1 MPNVPFIFLLTLHK
15 LYFKKYYR
23 IDKTATIIYNKRKT
37 KGLYT
42 MKFTAKA
49 LLVISL
55 IVCLISSLGASL
67 FQTSFGKVEYHDM
80 TFLTES
86 GHELDALL
94 LVPKTATKD
103 NKAPAIVVSHG
114 WYNNREMQDLNYVE
128 YARRGYVVL
137 AISMYGHGDSEIIE
151 SDTWWDDENNANGLY
166 DGVKYVASLP
176 FVDVSRIGVTG
187 HSNGALACREAVL
200 QDDEGLIAAAL
211 LVSNDAV
218 YYDEDGKFYNQFGSR
233 DAAIVACQ
241 YDEFFHRVDG
251 NPPREYINQV
261 TAQSFLHFG
270 KDPAGLETRSAGEF
284 YSENIDGEEAIRAIF
299 NPAITHPWAHFST
312 IVVKFSVDFFDR
324 ALGAPIELGHGNQI
338 WQFKAFFNALG
349 VAGFLSFILFFT
361 LTLLDTPYFS
371 VLKAENP
378 VEPWAELEGPAQ
390 KRYWKKN
397 IWGSVL
403 SIPFYLLGF
412 AIGFIG
418 SMFLPFWNQG
428 GSLAIGMWSLL
439 CGLLTL
445 GTIKGNNKKFPV
457 DLEERG
463 VKISR
468 EKLIRTIVLALA
480 VVCGAFALVFISDY
494 LFLTDYRLWCF
505 ATIRAFDAHHL
516 GKILLF
522 LPFWLVYYV
531 ATSVA
536 ANCYNYVKMGKKS
549 FSSVLWQ
556 MFFVFIGPEV
566 MIILQY
572 TKFFVTGKMF
582 LDPITG
588 IMGIW
593 LFPIVLILP
602 VSVLISH
609 LIYKKTK
616 NPYIGGIIMAITA
629 CILTVTNT
637 LTG

>member
-1 MPNVPFIFLLTLHK
+1 MMKLKAKHLL
-15 LYFKKYYR
+15 
-23 IDKTATIIYNKRKT
+23 IISV
-37 KGLYT
+37 L
-42 MKFTAKA
+42 
-49 LLVISL
+49 
-55 IVCLISSLGASL
+55 VCLLSSIGASL
-67 FQTSFGKVEYHDM
+67 FQTNFGQVEYHDM
-80 TFLTES
+80 TFVTES

-137 AISMYGHGDSEIIE
+137 AISMYGHGDSEVIE
-151 SDTWWDDENNANGLY
+151 SNSWWDDENNANGLY

-176 FVDVSRIGVTG
+176 FVDKNKIGVTG

-200 QDDEGLIAAAL
+200 QDDEGLISAAL

-218 YYDEDGKFYNQFGSR
+218 YQDENGKFYNQFGSR

-251 NPPREYINQV
+251 KAPREYINQA

-270 KDPAGLETRSAGEF
+270 VDPTGLENRSADEF
-284 YSENIDGEEAIRAIF
+284 YTQNIDGKDAIRAIF

-312 IVVKFSVDFFDR
+312 IVVNFSVDFFDR
-324 ALGAPIELGHGNQI
+324 ALGAPNPIAHTNQI

-349 VAGFLSFILFFT
+349 VVGFFAFIVFLT
-361 LTLLDTPYFS
+361 LTLLNTQYFG
-371 VLKAENP
+371 VLKASED
-378 VEPWAELEGPAQ
+378 VEPWAALEGPAK
-390 KRYWKKN
+390 KRFWSKN

-403 SIPFYLLGF
+403 SIPFYFLGF
-412 AIGFIG
+412 VIGFIG
-418 SMFLPFWNQG
+418 SMFIGIWNQG
-428 GSLAIGMWSLL
+428 GSLAIGAWSLL
-439 CGLLTL
+439 CGLFTILT
-445 GTIKGNNKKFPV
+445 IRGNNKKLSV

-463 VKISR
+463 VKIG
-468 EKLIRTIVLALA
+468 KDKMIRSIILALA
-480 VVCGAFALVFISDY
+480 VVLSAFMLVFLSDY

-505 ATIRAFDAHHL
+505 ATIRAFDAKHL
-516 GKILLF
+516 FKILCF
-522 LPFWLVYYV
+522 LPFWLVYYI
-531 ATSVA
+531 AISVSG
-536 ANCYNYVKMGKKS
+536 NCYNYTKMGKNS
-549 FSSVLWQ
+549 ISSVLWQ
-556 MFFVFIGPEV
+556 MFFVFIGPQA
-566 MIILQY
+566 MIMIQY
-572 TKFFVTGKMF
+572 ITFFITGKMV

-602 VSVLISH
+602 LSVLISH
-609 LIYKKTK
+609 IIYRKTK